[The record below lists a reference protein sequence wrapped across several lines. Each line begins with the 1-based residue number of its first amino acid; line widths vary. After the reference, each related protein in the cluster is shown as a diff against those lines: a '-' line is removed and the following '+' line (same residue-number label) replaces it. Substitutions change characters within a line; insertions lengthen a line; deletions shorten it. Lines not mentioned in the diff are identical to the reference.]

1 MPGLKKGR
9 SEGMSLGEAGVVVIT
24 ALFVLS
30 TIFFGI
36 SAYLTRQLKK
46 WREYK

>member
-1 MPGLKKGR
+1 
-9 SEGMSLGEAGVVVIT
+9 MSLGEALVVVIIT
-24 ALFVLS
+24 LFVLA

-36 SAYLTRQLKK
+36 SAYYTRQLKK

>member
-1 MPGLKKGR
+1 
-9 SEGMSLGEAGVVVIT
+9 MSIGKALVVVMIT
-24 ALFVLS
+24 LFVLA

-36 SAYLTRQLKK
+36 SAYFTRQLKK